1 MNFFL
6 PKTVDIDGAKYSIRY
21 DYRVILEI
29 ITMLSDTDLKPEE
42 KGMAILEMFY
52 VDYEKIRNV
61 QEAIEKC
68 YWFIDCGNESKKNNS
83 PRLMDWEQD
92 FPYIIAPVNR
102 VLGYDARGVDY
113 DVDSNTGGLHWWTF
127 VSAYMEIGADTT
139 ISQIISLRS
148 KMKKGKKLEKW
159 EREWIRSNYD
169 AVHIHTNYSDT
180 ENEIINQWTKG

>member
-6 PKTVDIDGAKYSIRY
+6 PKTIDIDGAALAIRY

-29 ITMLSDTDLKPEE
+29 ITMLSDNDLAPED
-42 KGMAILEMFY
+42 KGQALLEMFY
-52 VDYEKIRNV
+52 VEPEQIKDIQK
-61 QEAIEKC
+61 AIEQC
-68 YWFIDCGNESKKNNS
+68 YWFIDCGNKPTKSS

-92 FPYIIAPVNR
+92 FQYIIAPVNR

-113 DVDSNTGGLHWWTF
+113 NFADNTGGLHWWTF

-139 ISQIISLRS
+139 LSQIISMRS

-169 AVHIHTNYSDT
+169 AVHLHTNYSDAET
-180 ENEIINQWTKG
+180 DLINSWTKG